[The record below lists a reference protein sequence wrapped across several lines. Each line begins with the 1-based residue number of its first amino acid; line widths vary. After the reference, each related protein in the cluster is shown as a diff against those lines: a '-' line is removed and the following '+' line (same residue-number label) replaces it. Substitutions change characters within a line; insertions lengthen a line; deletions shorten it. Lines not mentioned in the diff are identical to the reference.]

1 MNPPHRLALATVA
14 VLLAAF
20 ALLAP
25 AAQAGPK
32 PPAVP
37 PAIAV
42 PAGHKLFKAGHAV
55 GVQIY
60 ACNGTG
66 WSFVA
71 PRANLYKDNGKF
83 LASHFAGPTWMTK
96 DGSSVVAAA
105 VANSPVAGTIP
116 WLLLQARSTTPGKLA
131 RTTYIQRVATTGGVA
146 PAAASC
152 NASTAGTQAEVPY
165 TADYY
170 FWRAE

>member
-1 MNPPHRLALATVA
+1 MNPPHRLALAAAAVA
-14 VLLAAF
+14 LAAI

-25 AAQAGPK
+25 AAQAAPK
-32 PPAVP
+32 PPTVP

-42 PAGHKLFKAGHAV
+42 PAGHTLFKVGHAG

-60 ACNGTG
+60 ACNGTA
-66 WSFVA
+66 WTFVA

-83 LASHFAGPTWMTK
+83 YASHFAGPTWMTK

-116 WLLLQARSTTPGKLA
+116 WLLLQARSTTPGKLE
-131 RTTYIQRVATTGGVA
+131 RTTYIQRVNTTGGVA
-146 PAAASC
+146 PAAATC
-152 NASTAGTQAEVPY
+152 NATTAGTQSEIPY

-170 FWRAE
+170 FWRAK